1 MQSLRTAPGAPA
13 LLLEIEG
20 AEGMDIPGRMAEVYG
35 KLESAGVA
43 AG

>member
-1 MQSLRTAPGAPA
+1 

-20 AEGMDIPGRMAEVYG
+20 AEEMDVPGKMAEIYG

-43 AG
+43 AE